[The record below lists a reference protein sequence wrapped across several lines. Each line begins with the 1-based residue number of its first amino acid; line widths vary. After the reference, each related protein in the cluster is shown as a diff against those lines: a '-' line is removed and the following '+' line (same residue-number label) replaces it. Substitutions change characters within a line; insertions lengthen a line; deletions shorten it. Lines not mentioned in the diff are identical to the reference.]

1 MFVRL
6 RITEKDKIF
15 WVLPRIEDR
24 KVAVTEEEGQ
34 EQADPL
40 SGVMRRY
47 ETLVRPS
54 LYSPNENTCRNDQ
67 HHLLH

>member
-1 MFVRL
+1 
-6 RITEKDKIF
+6 
-15 WVLPRIEDR
+15 
-24 KVAVTEEEGQ
+24 VTEEEGQ

-54 LYSPNENTCRNDQ
+54 LSTTNENTCRNDQ
-67 HHLLH
+67 HHLRHKEIHVCVEVAHCLG